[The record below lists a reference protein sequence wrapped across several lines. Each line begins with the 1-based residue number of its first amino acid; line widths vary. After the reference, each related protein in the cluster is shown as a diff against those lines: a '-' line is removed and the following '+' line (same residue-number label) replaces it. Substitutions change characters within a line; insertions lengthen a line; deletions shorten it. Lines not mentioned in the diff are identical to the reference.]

1 MNTVKITLKTIV
13 DRTIEIPP
21 YWKFKKNPNQAFMLL
36 DENNCFQVYDG
47 TWDGV
52 CYPELRG
59 MKLCWLVWDD
69 EIVPISEAEFKVMFL
84 KVSIELE
91 KLSN

>member
-1 MNTVKITLKTIV
+1 MKITLKTLV
-13 DRTIEIPP
+13 EKTVEIPP
-21 YWKFKKNPNQAFMLL
+21 FWKFKRNEKQVFMLL
-36 DENNCFQVYDG
+36 DEANCFQVYDG
-47 TWDGV
+47 SWDGY
-52 CYPELRG
+52 CLPELRG
-59 MKLCWLVWDD
+59 MKLDWLTWDE